1 MKPKAV
7 PDTSFLIEH
16 FRKGTI
22 QETFLN
28 LTRYYHITFSA
39 VVLMELHAGAFD
51 PKEQKLVDQI
61 ARNFTVISVT
71 ERQWYVCG
79 EIMMKLRRDKKI
91 DRERIKGLLADILI
105 AVSARNTGAVL
116 ITKNDKDF
124 KIIREVYDFKY
135 VAVGRGNPNPGT
147 GPA

>member
-16 FRKGTI
+16 FRRGTV
-22 QETFLN
+22 QEAFLN
-28 LTRYYHITFSA
+28 LTRYYHIAFSS
-39 VVLMELHAGAFD
+39 VVLMELLAGAYD
-51 PKEQKLVDQI
+51 PKEQKLIDQI

-71 ERQWYVCG
+71 ERQWFICG

-105 AVSARNTGAVL
+105 AISVRDTGAVL
-116 ITKNDKDF
+116 VTKNEKDF
-124 KIIREVYDFKY
+124 KLIREVYEFKY
-135 VAVGRGNPNPGT
+135 VTVG
-147 GPA
+147 